1 MMDGTRGR
9 QAEVGKERG
18 RRGWVVSVLVLAYLW
33 VLSRFSWMPLMPLM
47 LFARLL
53 SISFVF
59 SWMKKPWCHP
69 PSFSMSLSPSLS
81 LPLNIPLFF
90 IIGWCSQLLS
100 WNFSIPP
107 GRVVRFPFY
116 ILEYSWRFLFW
127 LLTLAVF
134 SHLYIHEKTHLYA
147 FRRTSIRT
155 YIYIYNHPTPL
166 FIYIVFGFWFVALPR
181 ISISEPLQ
189 TGLEQKTK
197 VYNSHYCDTAT
208 TCGRRKK
215 RT

>member
-134 SHLYIHEKTHLYA
+134 SHLYIHEKNAPIHIQTHIDPYLHIYLHPPHSTLHLYRFWFSVFGLA
-147 FRRTSIRT
+147 PNLDIRT
-155 YIYIYNHPTPL
+155 TSNRT
-166 FIYIVFGFWFVALPR
+166 WAENK
-181 ISISEPLQ
+181 SLQ
-189 TGLEQKTK
+189 FSLLW
-197 VYNSHYCDTAT
+197 YSNNMW
-208 TCGRRKK
+208 
-215 RT
+215 